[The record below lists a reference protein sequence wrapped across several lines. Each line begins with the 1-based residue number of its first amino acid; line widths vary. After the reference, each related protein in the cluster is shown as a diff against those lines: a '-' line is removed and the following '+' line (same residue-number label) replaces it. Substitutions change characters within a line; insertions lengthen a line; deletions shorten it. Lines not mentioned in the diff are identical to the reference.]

1 MDQNEINTDLAPAIS
16 EVVAEVGEVITK
28 IMSKGSDKSL
38 FGQWFHTD
46 SRRYNADRLIS
57 HVTQAMMQIDGNRLD
72 PDPAGE
78 TSLDHLERAMVRAAF
93 LLYKTRRG
101 KTL

>member
-1 MDQNEINTDLAPAIS
+1 MDQDEIKTDFAPAIV
-16 EVVAEVGEVITK
+16 EVAAEAEEVIKK
-28 IMSKGSDKSL
+28 IMSRGSDKSL

-57 HVTQAMMQIDGNRLD
+57 HVTQAMMQIDGSRPS
-72 PDPAGE
+72 PDQAGE
-78 TSLDHLERAMVRAAF
+78 TAIDHLERAVVRAIF